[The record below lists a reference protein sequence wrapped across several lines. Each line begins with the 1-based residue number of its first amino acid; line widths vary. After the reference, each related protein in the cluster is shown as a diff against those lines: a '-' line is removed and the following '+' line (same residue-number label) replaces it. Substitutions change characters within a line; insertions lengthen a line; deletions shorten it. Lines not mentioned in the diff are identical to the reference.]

1 MARVDRIEVLYR
13 DDAIAAIAKPAG
25 LAMTPVRGA
34 GDDPF
39 REAVDRALGGARWT
53 RAHRI
58 DGGTSGIVLLAL
70 TSEAHR
76 ALSIAFQERRVEKI
90 YHAFVSPPPDREEGR
105 IDAALEIPDGPA
117 RVRIV
122 TRGGKRS
129 RTAYRILEPFHTIAL
144 LEVRP
149 ETGRRHQIRA
159 HLSHAG
165 CPILGDGLYG
175 GRVPLLSDLKPGYRG
190 RDEERPLI
198 ARPALHALSV
208 TFPHPASGERL
219 ALRCEYP
226 KDLTAL
232 AKVLRRWASP
242 RAGRS

>member
-1 MARVDRIEVLYR
+1 MAMAERVEVIHR

-25 LAMTPVRGA
+25 LSMTAVRGA

-53 RAHRI
+53 RVHRI

-76 ALSIAFQERRVEKI
+76 SLSIAFQERRVEKI
-90 YHAFVSPPPDREEGR
+90 YHAFVSPPPDPPEGA
-105 IDAALEIPDGPA
+105 IDAPLEVPDGPA
-117 RVRIV
+117 RVRV
-122 TRGGKRS
+122 VPRGGKRS
-129 RTAYRILEPFHTIAL
+129 RTAYRIIESFHGIAL

-159 HLSHAG
+159 HLAHAG
-165 CPILGDGLYG
+165 SPILGDEIYG
-175 GRVPLLSDLKPGYRG
+175 GRVPFLSDLKRDYRG
-190 RDEERPLI
+190 RGEERPLI
-198 ARPALHALSV
+198 ARPALHALSIA
-208 TFPHPASGERL
+208 FPHPESGARM

-226 KDLTAL
+226 KDFAAL
-232 AKVLRRWASP
+232 AKVLRKWATPQSLP
-242 RAGRS
+242 G